1 MEVILLQDDKR
12 LGKRGD
18 VVKVANGYA
27 RNYLFPKELALP
39 NTANNLKVFKE
50 REKIYVIKESKAKRQ
65 AAHLAEKL
73 LGISCTAAVQAGE
86 EDKLFGSVTSA
97 DIANLLKEQGIDIDK
112 RKIMMDEPLKAL
124 GIYNIPVKLHPEV
137 EGKIKVWV
145 VRA

>member
-12 LGKRGD
+12 LGKKGD
-18 VVKVANGYA
+18 VIKVANGYA
-27 RNYLFPKELALP
+27 RNYLFPKRLALP
-39 NTANNLKVFKE
+39 NTPNNLNVFKE
-50 REKIYVIKESKAKRQ
+50 KERINAIRENRSKRQ
-65 AAHLAEKL
+65 ATHIAEKL
-73 LGISCTAAVQAGE
+73 LSISCTAAVQAGE
-86 EDKLFGSVTSA
+86 DDKLFGSVTSA
-97 DIANLLKEQGIDIDK
+97 DIAKLLHEQGIDIDK